1 MLNFAI
7 VVDKP
12 IRHSPLVVD
21 KAHQLGCLIYAYKFF
36 ASTTRVTLQYQL
48 SETPVPVKKNSS
60 TSQSVLK
67 VVL

>member
-21 KAHQLGCLIYAYKFF
+21 KAHQWGCLIYAYKFF
-36 ASTTRVTLQYQL
+36 DLIQIYF
-48 SETPVPVKKNSS
+48 TPF
-60 TSQSVLK
+60 
-67 VVL
+67 

>member
-21 KAHQLGCLIYAYKFF
+21 KPH
-36 ASTTRVTLQYQL
+36 SW
-48 SETPVPVKKNSS
+48 VKNRE
-60 TSQSVLK
+60 L
-67 VVL
+67 L

>member
-48 SETPVPVKKNSS
+48 SETPVPPE
-60 TSQSVLK
+60 
-67 VVL
+67 